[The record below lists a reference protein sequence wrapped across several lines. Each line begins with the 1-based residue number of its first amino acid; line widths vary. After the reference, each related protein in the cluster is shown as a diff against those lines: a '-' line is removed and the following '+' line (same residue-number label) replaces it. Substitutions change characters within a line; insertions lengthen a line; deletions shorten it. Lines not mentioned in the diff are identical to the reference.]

1 MSVVLRDVS
10 FLVEWAT
17 NNESVGR
24 PIVHLDVDGFL
35 LFIGQQFV
43 FLH

>member
-17 NNESVGR
+17 NNESVGG

-35 LFIGQQFV
+35 FIGQQFV